1 MLAAE
6 SSDERCLAMNTQNL
20 QQTASRPARPPA
32 GIRFS
37 GADGKVLTWMTSS
50 EDVRT
55 DSRLLREVR
64 RQPPV
69 VAAIRVALRALV
81 HGLRVQKG
89 AACVRN
95 RSSHGERPL

>member
-1 MLAAE
+1 MLTPE
-6 SSDERCLAMNTQNL
+6 NSHERCFGMNAQNL
-20 QQTASRPARPPA
+20 QQSVSRPARAPA
-32 GIRFS
+32 RIRFS

-81 HGLRVQKG
+81 HGLRV
-89 AACVRN
+89 
-95 RSSHGERPL
+95 